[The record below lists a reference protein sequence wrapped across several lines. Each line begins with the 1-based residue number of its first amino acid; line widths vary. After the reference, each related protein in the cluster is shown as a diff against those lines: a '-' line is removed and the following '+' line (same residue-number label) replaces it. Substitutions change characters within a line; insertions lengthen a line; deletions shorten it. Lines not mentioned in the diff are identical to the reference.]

1 MQERNT
7 MYSWIPLFIVMIGGE
22 NGPLSRWRAFV
33 AVSIDR
39 SDEAEPLSEPN
50 APPESSIVTGSVG
63 MHKVAIS
70 RNDVAGEN
78 IWCDYAQSFGCCYNI
93 ACAVGH
99 RFQWLVERARYHR
112 NNAFPEDPRVS
123 ISSNQATKITT
134 VYVLLIYSYEKVG

>member
-1 MQERNT
+1 

-50 APPESSIVTGSVG
+50 ALPESSIVTGSVG

-78 IWCDYAQSFGCCYNI
+78 I
-93 ACAVGH
+93 
-99 RFQWLVERARYHR
+99 
-112 NNAFPEDPRVS
+112 
-123 ISSNQATKITT
+123 
-134 VYVLLIYSYEKVG
+134 